1 MPTRIEVQY
10 DRIVTDSV
18 VQDIAARG
26 TVSVSVLGQLGT
38 PYQTLPGYEMVQY
51 QNEVNSLVAD
61 ITSLQSHI
69 DAIRPLLQSIDNKAR
84 PLDDK
89 NKGIL
94 RTLQGLLKTDADRAL
109 LGQITGPIA
118 RRPSTPPTTP
128 TP

>member
-1 MPTRIEVQY
+1 MPTRIEVPY
-10 DRIVTDSV
+10 DRIITDSV

-38 PYQTLPGYEMVQY
+38 PYQTLPGYEMAQY
-51 QNEVNSLVAD
+51 QNDVNSSVAD

-69 DAIRPLLQSIDNKAR
+69 DAIRPLLISIDAKAR

-118 RRPSTPPTTP
+118 RRPSTTPPQP
-128 TP
+128 GP